1 MIRATPRTY
10 SRSNACAASFVRRGC
25 QLMKYG
31 KALSSQG
38 GLIIR
43 KPPFVSAILAKVR
56 GTARTRSVCAMAKT
70 AGIKN
75 GILTSIRRFTP
86 GAAKADPPWFDDHRR
101 PGSSRAVAAD
111 TALA

>member
-10 SRSNACAASFVRRGC
+10 WRSHVCAASFVRRGC

-56 GTARTRSVCAMAKT
+56 GTVRTRSVCAMAKT
-70 AGIKN
+70 AEQKRN
-75 GILTSIRRFTP
+75 SYCN
-86 GAAKADPPWFDDHRR
+86 PPFYAECCQRPIHHGLMAIAGQDHRVR
-101 PGSSRAVAAD
+101 Q
-111 TALA
+111 LQILL